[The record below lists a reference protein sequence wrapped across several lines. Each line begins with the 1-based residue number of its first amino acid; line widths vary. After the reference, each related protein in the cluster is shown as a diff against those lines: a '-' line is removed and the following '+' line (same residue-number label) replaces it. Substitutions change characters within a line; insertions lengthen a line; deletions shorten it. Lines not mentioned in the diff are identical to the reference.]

1 MAGEQALWAEWH
13 FVTAKYGKFG
23 SGCLEDFV
31 TTAEQCDFDIDIY
44 YDRYIVDA
52 KSFLG
57 IMSLDISRKLYVS
70 FNGYNRNFDTI
81 LKKIRSQIILL
92 LSGCQP
98 FHMNKLL
105 EI

>member
-1 MAGEQALWAEWH
+1 MAFCNSQIWQIWQWL
-13 FVTAKYGKFG
+13 FG
-23 SGCLEDFV
+23 GMAVEIKTIKLNSPEEVLDFV

-81 LKKIRSQIILL
+81 LKKYAAR
-92 LSGCQP
+92 
-98 FHMNKLL
+98 
-105 EI
+105 